1 MPELFAAWFA
11 GRGWTPRPHQL
22 ALLRAAAAGDSALLI
37 APTGGGKTLAGFLPS
52 LVTLHRTP
60 RPPGPGALH
69 TLYISPL
76 KALAVD
82 IARNLMAPVEDMG
95 LPIRIETRTGDTP
108 QNRRARQKDDPPH
121 ILLTTPESLELLL
134 SQPEAGEF
142 FGGLGAVVVD
152 EIHALAGSKRG
163 DQLALGLARLGR
175 LAPAARRVGLSATV
189 AWPEPLR
196 AFLSPSGRAGDV
208 RLVQVRAAPRP
219 SSPSPCPRAGCPGA
233 GTWALHRCPR
243 STAASARP
251 GSPSSSSI
259 PGRSPSSAS
268 RRCGG

>member
-1 MPELFAAWFA
+1 MGTLPEPFAAWFVA
-11 GRGWTPRPHQL
+11 RGWTPRPHQL
-22 ALLRAAAAGDSALLI
+22 ALLRAAEAKQSALLV

-52 LVTLHRTP
+52 LIDLTRNP
-60 RPPGPGALH
+60 RPSGPGALH
-69 TLYISPL
+69 TLYVSPL

-82 IARNLMAPVEDMG
+82 IARNLMAPVEEMG

-134 SQPEAGEF
+134 SQPEAGDF
-142 FGGLGAVVVD
+142 FAGLGAVVVD

-163 DQLALGLARLGR
+163 DQLALGLSRLAT

-196 AFLSPSGRAGDV
+196 AFLSPSGRAEDV
-208 RLVQVRAAPRP
+208 RLVQVKGGAPP
-219 SSPSPCPRAGCPGA
+219 E
-233 GTWALHRCPR
+233 L
-243 STAASARP
+243 
-251 GSPSSSSI
+251 SI
-259 PGRSPSSAS
+259 TLPEGRLPW
-268 RRCGG
+268 GG